1 LVTFALVSFF
11 ILNRGT
17 HVHRLWLGAGILL
30 MALVPVA
37 LAASIGLE
45 SFLVRFRLGEIGGDV
60 FREALWFRTVPPM
73 LSLDPWFGVGAN
85 MFDQLSMR
93 YRGSALDGRPIHA
106 HNDWLQLLVEYGRIG
121 LVLGF
126 LCFAVHLAAGWRNA
140 LRLARESLS
149 TGLWP
154 QATGLGLVSGSLAA
168 LVAQSVHSFFDYRLH
183 LAPVVFLAAAS
194 AGWLAGVRTDNDADS
209 GQPSPWWMR
218 LLAIMPA
225 IPGALLFTWVLR
237 ELPAEKRA
245 LQIENAILR
254 RDFSA
259 AADLLDADPDEA
271 PDNPRYLMLA
281 AEAAWEQSTRAESLV
296 DEVKW
301 RGRCVAYWERYL
313 PLRPWTVEAMR
324 GYASVRAARGD
335 LPTSLPFYLRGV
347 ALDPNSAPGYE
358 YLAGYFMASK
368 RYEEAVRLLRLSRTL
383 PGAQWPAEKIVEI
396 EDYLRASRP

>member
-1 LVTFALVSFF
+1 
-11 ILNRGT
+11 
-17 HVHRLWLGAGILL
+17 
-30 MALVPVA
+30 
-37 LAASIGLE
+37 
-45 SFLVRFRLGEIGGDV
+45 
-60 FREALWFRTVPPM
+60 M

-121 LVLGF
+121 LVLGV

-154 QATGLGLVSGSLAA
+154 QATGLGLVSGALAA

-183 LAPVVFLAAAS
+183 LAPVVFLAAVS
-194 AGWLAGVRTDNDADS
+194 AGWLAGVRTGEDTNS
-209 GQPSPWWMR
+209 GQPLPWWMR

-225 IPGALLFTWVLR
+225 IPGALLFFWVLR
-237 ELPAEKRA
+237 ELPPERRA
-245 LQIENAILR
+245 LQMENAIWR
-254 RDFSA
+254 DDFSEM
-259 AADLLDADPDEA
+259 ADLLYANPDEA
-271 PDNPRYLMLA
+271 PDNPRYLALA
-281 AEAAWEQSTRAESLV
+281 AEVAWHQSTRAEGWV
-296 DEVKW
+296 DAVNW
-301 RGRCVAYWERYL
+301 RRLCAAYWEKYL

-324 GYASVRAARGD
+324 GYASVQDSRGD
-335 LPTSLPFYLRGV
+335 WPPSLPFYLRGI

-358 YLAGYFMASK
+358 YLAEYFVGSK
-368 RYEEAVRLLRLSRTL
+368 RYEEAARLLRLSRTL
-383 PGAQWPAEKIVEI
+383 PGAKNSPERITVL